1 MCAEAVQE
9 GAAEL
14 CSEGIL
20 SAVGRV
26 VLGREML
33 EGEASWTVQAASDRA
48 SSELLQHLV
57 IASVQ
62 HSSHCLLELP
72 FDSLMVLQ
80 ACGFLDSRNCLLPLW
95 GPRPDVVLGRCS
107 LCTCEVAE

>member
-33 EGEASWTVQAASDRA
+33 EGEASWTV
-48 SSELLQHLV
+48 
-57 IASVQ
+57 
-62 HSSHCLLELP
+62 
-72 FDSLMVLQ
+72 
-80 ACGFLDSRNCLLPLW
+80 
-95 GPRPDVVLGRCS
+95 LGS
-107 LCTCEVAE
+107 Q